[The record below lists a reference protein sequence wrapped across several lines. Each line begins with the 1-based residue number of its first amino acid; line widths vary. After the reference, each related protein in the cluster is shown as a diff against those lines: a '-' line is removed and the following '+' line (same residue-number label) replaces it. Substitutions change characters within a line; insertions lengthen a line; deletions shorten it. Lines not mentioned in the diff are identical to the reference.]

1 MASAERDASAGEP
14 LRILLAFDTE
24 IVTDGLQALLTQELG
39 ERVDV
44 VGRISRGD
52 EMVEAIRGRHPQV
65 VVFDPELPGLEMP
78 VIEAVA
84 ADDGTGLLALELG
97 RDRSRSWDLL
107 RRGASGYLDAG
118 ASTQELLEAIQ
129 VVARGE
135 VFLSSRATRGVI
147 ERMARPP
154 GAATAVEQLTSR
166 EREILHLVAEGLS
179 SKGIADRLE
188 LSVRTVET
196 HRVHLMAKLRAENT
210 AHLVRLAIREGLIGP

>member
-1 MASAERDASAGEP
+1 MASDEPGGPAGQTIR
-14 LRILLAFDTE
+14 LLLAFDTE
-24 IVTDGLQALLTQELG
+24 IVADGLKALLSSRMAGGATIVGCVPRG
-39 ERVDV
+39 EVL
-44 VGRISRGD
+44 
-52 EMVEAIRGRHPQV
+52 VEAIRAERPHV
-65 VVFDPELPGLEMP
+65 VLFDPELPGLEMP

-84 ADDGTGLLALELG
+84 ADDGAGLLGLELG
-97 RDRSRSWDLL
+97 RDRSRSWELL

-118 ASTQELLEAIQ
+118 ASTPELLDAIE

-147 ERMARPP
+147 ERMARPAGGSTP
-154 GAATAVEQLTSR
+154 VEDLTSR

-179 SKGIADRLE
+179 SKVIADRLG

-196 HRVHLMAKLRAENT
+196 HRVHLMGKLRAENT